1 MNGAGVKSQGANR
14 EVVKVPLEFAVL
26 ETQDDS
32 SKILLV
38 GEMCGMRYLV
48 VPPLEFELSPTLPH
62 V

>member
-1 MNGAGVKSQGANR
+1 MNDAGVKSQGANR

-26 ETQDDS
+26 ETQDGS

-38 GEMCGMRYLV
+38 GEMCWRRYLV
-48 VPPLEFELSPTLPH
+48 IPPLEFKLSPTLPQ